1 MIAILFGDI
10 HNVSITLALH
20 CIHTNIFT
28 CIKLFTMKRLVYLRY
43 ITWIAAISIA
53 MTLAGT
59 YLLGRTNNESFVIF
73 GNGFFWNSILIN
85 ITFMGD
91 AFFAFGVVFLLLF
104 FLNKKNLSSRLL
116 LMLFCTLLIT
126 QAIKNIFSG
135 LPFQL
140 LFESGN
146 KEVGESLV
154 LYKNIISSHVAIA
167 FTMAIFFALYSK
179 NLVFKISVFVISF
192 VVAYSRM
199 KLMGESIAVVLLGL
213 VPAVISTLFV
223 YKLVRSKAIGYSF
236 YYRIKKEKTILGQQ
250 IMQH

>member
-1 MIAILFGDI
+1 
-10 HNVSITLALH
+10 
-20 CIHTNIFT
+20 
-28 CIKLFTMKRLVYLRY
+28 MKKLVYLRY

-53 MTLAGT
+53 MTVAGT
-59 YLLGRTNNESFVIF
+59 FMLGSSNNQPFIIF

-91 AFFAFGVVFLLLF
+91 AFFAFAVVFLLLF

-140 LFESGN
+140 FFESGN
-146 KEVGESLV
+146 KEVGGSLV

-167 FTMAIFFALYSK
+167 FTLAVFFALYSK
-179 NLVFKISVFVISF
+179 KLVFKTVVFLICF

-199 KLMGESIAVVLLGL
+199 KLIGESIQVILLGI
-213 VPAVISTLFV
+213 VPAIISTVIV
-223 YKLVRSKAIGYSF
+223 YKLVRNKAIGYSY
-236 YYRIKKEKTILGQQ
+236 YYRIKKERNVLGQQ
-250 IMQH
+250 MMQH